1 MAVARINPP
10 RGMAQHSDLAV
21 QYGWRECRDLSTE
34 HGLTQGMR
42 RFGNRYYTEMMESF
56 RTTLSK
62 ELLHARRFRMHEEAR
77 PPAFR

>member
-1 MAVARINPP
+1 
-10 RGMAQHSDLAV
+10 
-21 QYGWRECRDLSTE
+21 
-34 HGLTQGMR
+34 MR

-77 PPAFR
+77 PPAFRRHDG